1 MHVFEVVSK
10 VIYAQHGWAVAEQ
23 FDETSAERDTETFD
37 AQNFNALR
45 LIRDTVK
52 ELVKFG
58 PFDEDST
65 EELEEYYND
74 LVQYM
79 DVDSQKERED

>member
-23 FDETSAERDTETFD
+23 FDETCSDRDTFEE
-37 AQNFNALR
+37 QNFNALR

-65 EELEEYYND
+65 DELEEYYND

-79 DVDSQKERED
+79 DTDSQKEQED

>member
-52 ELVKFG
+52 ELVQFG
-58 PFDEDST
+58 PFSGPATDELA
-65 EELEEYYND
+65 EYLED

-79 DVDSQKERED
+79 DVDSQQEA